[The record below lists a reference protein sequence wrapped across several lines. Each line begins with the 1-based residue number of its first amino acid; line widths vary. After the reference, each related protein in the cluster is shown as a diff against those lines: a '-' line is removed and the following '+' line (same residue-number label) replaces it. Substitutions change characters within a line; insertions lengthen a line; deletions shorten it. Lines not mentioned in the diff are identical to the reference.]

1 MHPRLRQVKT
11 PLGFAI
17 ILAISLGVLTAHADT
32 LTVGGLDGSESFS
45 PGHTAVI
52 GLALSGGGARGLSTI
67 GVLRAFEERGIRVRA
82 VAGTSIG
89 GVVGGLYACGYTAD
103 DLVKLMSEIDFRLVL
118 ASRPHRSTMFL
129 ARRQERERYLLSMRF
144 NGWHPEIPQ
153 ALTGAQELTSLLT
166 RLTIR
171 ANYLC
176 DGDFSRLPIPF
187 KTLATDVVSGSLVVL
202 ERGSLAEA
210 MRAAMAFP
218 LAFTG
223 VEVGDQLLMD
233 GGMLV
238 PIPVEAVRD
247 MVGPDIPVVAV
258 NTASPLLPK
267 EKLSDPIDIAN
278 QVTSLMTADKLAAEL
293 DSADFV
299 IQPLDDEYTSMDF
312 DARDTLMALGYQV
325 GLRVADS
332 VLAMCEKRRDGA
344 LFRPVSVQI
353 NCADSALAD
362 TYRRSGLERPFTRR
376 QLLADLQTML
386 RTTGTYSVTAVYE
399 PIDTSLSP
407 ETGQPVRL
415 KLDVLRCPAV
425 SDVKFVFE
433 GNSVFDDITLAR
445 LIDVPDS
452 LLTGDVLHQ
461 AADAITSFYRTH
473 GHDLAEVAKTEVD
486 CERGKVVF
494 QIDEGIIRRFDVAE
508 NQRTRDWLVRSYFP
522 MRSGEPFS
530 MERASQGLSDLYGT
544 ELFERV
550 NLDVARSDQGA
561 IMRVEVEEKK
571 YSQLRVGWHWHDEY
585 DSEEFVELLDDNVNG
600 IGLEFLTHWQYGPD
614 RQVYSASLRVDRIF
628 NTYFTAQAGLRYAL
642 LDRNTFDTNGVVN
655 GYRDED
661 RWGGSFEL
669 GQQLSRLG
677 HINIGVNIEHVRLRD
692 NRRSTEDE
700 FELRTF
706 NFRSTVESFDRF
718 PFPQRGKKHQ
728 FDLVFAGKVFGGEV
742 EYSRFAASM
751 EVFYPVG
758 SFICYH
764 PKASIGMSRRG
775 LPQSEKFYV
784 GGLHSFAGFRTNE
797 LAGEKMFLINQELRL
812 KLPLWCYLSGYMD
825 FGDVYGATEDIKFES
840 MRHGFGVSLAVDSPF
855 GPFELGYGGGDSP
868 KDRWYFSAGLA
879 F

>member
-1 MHPRLRQVKT
+1 MDL
-11 PLGFAI
+11 F
-17 ILAISLGVLTAHADT
+17 
-32 LTVGGLDGSESFS
+32 
-45 PGHTAVI
+45 
-52 GLALSGGGARGLSTI
+52 GGAVHAPIDG
-67 GVLRAFEERGIRVRA
+67 
-82 VAGTSIG
+82 
-89 GVVGGLYACGYTAD
+89 VGGLYACGYSAD
-103 DLVKLMSEIDFRLVL
+103 DLAKLMDEIDFRLVL
-118 ASRPHRSTMFL
+118 ANRPHRSTMFL
-129 ARRQERERYLLSMRF
+129 SRRQERERYLLSVRF

-171 ANYLC
+171 ADYLC
-176 DGDFSRLPIPF
+176 NGDFSKLPIPF

-202 ERGSLAEA
+202 QQGSLAEA
-210 MRAAMAFP
+210 MRATMAFP

-223 VEVGDQLLMD
+223 VEAGDQLLMD

-238 PIPVEAVRD
+238 PIPVEIVRD
-247 MVGPDIPVVAV
+247 MVGPGVPVVAV

-267 EKLSDPIDIAN
+267 DKLSDPIDIAN
-278 QVTSLMTADKLAAEL
+278 QVTTVMTADKLAAEL
-293 DSADFV
+293 ESADFV
-299 IQPLDDEYTSMDF
+299 IQPLTDEYTSMDF
-312 DARDTLMALGYQV
+312 DARDSLMALGYQV

-332 VLAMCEKRRDGA
+332 LPALCHQHGDGA
-344 LFRPVSVQI
+344 LFQPVGVVI
-353 NCADSALAD
+353 NCTDSSLAEV
-362 TYRRSGLERPFTRR
+362 YRRAGLDRPFTRR
-376 QLLADLQTML
+376 QLLADLKTL
-386 RTTGTYSVTAVYE
+386 VRTTSTFSVTARYE
-399 PIDTSLSP
+399 PIDTAA
-407 ETGQPVRL
+407 TADTVRPVRL
-415 KLDVLRCPAV
+415 TLGVTQCPAV
-425 SDVKFVFE
+425 STIRFVFE
-433 GNSVFDDITLAR
+433 GNTAFDDITLAR
-445 LIDVPDS
+445 VIDFSDS
-452 LLTGDVLHQ
+452 ILTGDALHR
-461 AADAITSFYRTH
+461 AADAITSFYREQ
-473 GHDLAEVAKTEVD
+473 GYDLAEVSKVEAD
-486 CERGKVVF
+486 CEQRKVVF
-494 QIDEGIIRRFDVAE
+494 HIDEGIIRRFDVAD

-522 MRSGEPFS
+522 LRSGQPFS
-530 MERASQGLSDLYGT
+530 MEQASQGLSDLYGT
-544 ELFERV
+544 ELFEGV
-550 NLDVARSDQGA
+550 NLNVSRSDQGA
-561 IMRVEVEEKK
+561 IMRVEVEERK
-571 YSQLRVGWHWHDEY
+571 YSQLRIGWHWHDEY
-585 DSEEFVELLDDNVNG
+585 DSEEFVELLDDNING
-600 IGLEFLTHWQYGPD
+600 IGLEGLTHWQYGPD
-614 RQVYSASLRVDRIF
+614 RQVYSASLRMDRIF

-677 HINIGVNIEHVRLRD
+677 HINIGLNIEHVRIRD
-692 NRRSTEDE
+692 HLRSTEDE

-728 FDLVFAGKVFGGEV
+728 FDLAFAGKVFGGEV
-742 EYSRFAASM
+742 EYSRFAANM

-775 LPQSEKFYV
+775 LPESEKFYV
-784 GGLHSFAGFRTNE
+784 GGLHSFAGFRVNE

-825 FGDVYGATEDIKFES
+825 FGDIYGTTEDIKFET
-840 MRHGFGVSLAVDSPF
+840 MRHGFAVSLAVDSPF